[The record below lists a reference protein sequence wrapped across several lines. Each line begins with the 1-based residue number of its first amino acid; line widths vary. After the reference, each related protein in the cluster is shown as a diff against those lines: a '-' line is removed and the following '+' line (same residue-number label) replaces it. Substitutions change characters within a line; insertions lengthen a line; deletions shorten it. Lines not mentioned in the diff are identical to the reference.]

1 MTFGTL
7 SQPAPVRRATMV
19 GRATRS
25 VVRSRH
31 IRAEPVRVG
40 EARLRYSDAVRAS
53 GPAPPGA

>member
-7 SQPAPVRRATMV
+7 SQPAPVRRPTMV

-31 IRAEPVRVG
+31 IRAEVEGVVLACVRCLT
-40 EARLRYSDAVRAS
+40 AH
-53 GPAPPGA
+53 